1 MSGWVDH
8 RAGRNSVER
17 IQYLATVGNRSTIP
31 RTSGHYNDN
40 VVTVSSNDTYRY
52 ESNSSDNHYYFDDYY
67 GYFSNDNY
75 FCNDNSLTEAKKL
88 NLALKT

>member
-17 IQYLATVGNRSTIP
+17 IQYLAAVGKRNTIP

-40 VVTVSSNDTYRY
+40 VVTAPSNDTYQF
-52 ESNSSDNHYYFDDYY
+52 ESNSSDNDYYFGDYDS
-67 GYFSNDNY
+67 YFSNDNY
-75 FCNDNSLTEAKKL
+75 IDNDNSLTETK
-88 NLALKT
+88 NLIYAT